1 VQKTITM
8 RWNGRAWKIVANPSP
23 GQEPSLAGVSA
34 VSARNAWAVGSYL
47 AGSNNQTLIMHW
59 DGRAWD
65 QIVSPAPGNAS
76 LLNGVAAASASN
88 VWAVGAYFNNGTTPP
103 QNLAIHCC

>member
-1 VQKTITM
+1 M